1 MDGLSVQPY
10 YAILTYMD
18 NPYKLAIS
26 PDDSSWP
33 KMIETTEISDLLVY
47 KRETFEDNRGFFREV
62 VELRDL
68 EIVLGKKIQVT
79 QWNHSNSHP
88 RVIRGFHA
96 EPWEKIIY
104 AVKAEV
110 MTVIVDF
117 RTDSPTFG
125 KAVKIMLGEND
136 KKTLYIPK
144 GMANS
149 FCVLGDKDVEYM
161 YMLTG
166 YFEGKPTPAVS
177 WQDPMLTKQ
186 FGGWTIENPIVSQK
200 DMNYPTFKEKFGSE
214 VDFSKFPWLKE

>member
-10 YAILTYMD
+10 YAILAYMD

-26 PDDSSWP
+26 PDDPLWP
-33 KMIETTEISDLLVY
+33 KMIETTEISDLLAY
-47 KRETFEDNRGFFREV
+47 KRETFEDNRGFFREI
-62 VELRDL
+62 VELKDL
-68 EIVLGKKIQVT
+68 EIVLGKKINIT
-79 QWNHSNSHP
+79 QWNHSSSHP
-88 RVIRGFHA
+88 GVIRGFHA

-104 AVKAEV
+104 AVKGEI

-186 FGGWTIENPIVSQK
+186 FGGWPIENPIVSQK
-200 DMNYPTFKEKFGSE
+200 DMNYPTLKEKFGSE